1 MIRSVLGQ
9 PTGTSTKFA
18 SRAADAIQRWT
29 KARGYACKIEKV
41 ALEGQGKIAERV
53 ELLWKLLLDW
63 IENIRKADF
72 VMIACHSQGVPV
84 AVMLVAKLI
93 AFGCVNHSRISVCAL
108 AGVNLGPFAD
118 YKSRWIGGS
127 AGELFD
133 FAIPESQVTKDYEV
147 ALNTALTNGAKIVY
161 IGSIDDQLVSLE
173 VSYQT
178 ENNHIRWHFV
188 IMWPSS
194 LQHLVH
200 SATLVSTGLSL
211 SMEESMHQIC
221 TSNFYWREYFAI

>member
-1 MIRSVLGQ
+1 M
-9 PTGTSTKFA
+9 
-18 SRAADAIQRWT
+18 
-29 KARGYACKIEKV
+29 
-41 ALEGQGKIAERV
+41 EGQGKIAERV
-53 ELLWKLLLDW
+53 EILWKLLLNW

-93 AFGCVNHSRISVCAL
+93 AFGCVNQSRISVCAL

-133 FAIPESQVTKDYEV
+133 FATPESQVTKDYEV
-147 ALNTALTNGAKIVY
+147 ALNTALTNGVKIVY

-173 VSYQT
+173 VSL
-178 ENNHIRWHFV
+178 FV
-188 IMWPSS
+188 
-194 LQHLVH
+194 
-200 SATLVSTGLSL
+200 
-211 SMEESMHQIC
+211 
-221 TSNFYWREYFAI
+221 